1 MSYDKGIAARIR
13 AHFADIDG
21 VVEQQMMGA
30 LCFMVQGHMC
40 CGVTGD
46 HLMIRV
52 GFDGYADALAEPH
65 VVPLAMAGRT
75 PRGFVL
81 VSPKGVESEAD
92 MTKWIARGRAFV
104 RTLPLRAPKS

>member
-13 AHFADIDG
+13 AHFADING

-52 GFDGYADALAEPH
+52 GSDGYAAALAEPH

-81 VSPKGVESEAD
+81 VSPMGIESD
-92 MTKWIARGRAFV
+92 SDLTRWIERGRAFV
-104 RTLPLRAPKS
+104 RTLPRKAPKS